1 MCWSLKLKIVQ
12 QKIRVINCYGPQE
25 NETRSKVENFWI
37 EIEKEIINSKM
48 DDCKVL
54 IEMDANAKLGCEII
68 VNDPNKMS
76 DNGHI
81 LAEMTKYDC
90 PQCQ

>member
-1 MCWSLKLKIVQ
+1 
-12 QKIRVINCYGPQE
+12 
-25 NETRSKVENFWI
+25 
-37 EIEKEIINSKM
+37 M
-48 DDCKVL
+48 DDCMVL

>member
-1 MCWSLKLKIVQ
+1 M
-12 QKIRVINCYGPQE
+12 
-25 NETRSKVENFWI
+25 
-37 EIEKEIINSKM
+37 
-48 DDCKVL
+48 VL

-68 VNDPNKMS
+68 VNDPNEMS